1 MSAHFWTLCIK
12 GLREAIG
19 ELDEIFPN
27 MDSMNAAK
35 VSPVVLDFLQKHLT
49 WRIYFFQVKKCTD
62 LDCLYHKPLRGDSS
76 INVFPD
82 PVHPEVDGVLHY

>member
-1 MSAHFWTLCIK
+1 MSDHFGTLCIK
-12 GLREAIG
+12 GLRQAIG

-49 WRIYFFQVKKCTD
+49 SRT
-62 LDCLYHKPLRGDSS
+62 
-76 INVFPD
+76 
-82 PVHPEVDGVLHY
+82 